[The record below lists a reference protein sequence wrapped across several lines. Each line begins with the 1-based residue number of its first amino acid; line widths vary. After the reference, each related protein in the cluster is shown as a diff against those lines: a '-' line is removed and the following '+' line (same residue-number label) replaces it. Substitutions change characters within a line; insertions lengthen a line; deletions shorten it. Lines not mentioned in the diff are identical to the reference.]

1 MFEAHFGFKTTPFS
15 REVPLDTLYVSE
27 GQRELLSRLRFVA
40 ERRGVMLL
48 TGEVGAG
55 KSTALR
61 QLKGTLDPTRYEV
74 IYLADTAFTPRSFL
88 QALLEALH
96 VEVPYQ
102 LTRAKAAAHKSL
114 LERFRTDHR
123 TPVLLVDEAQTLP
136 PALLDQL
143 RTLLNYECDAFSP
156 FALVLSGTKEL
167 AHRLA
172 LRHFEPLAQR
182 ITLRYHLPGF
192 SPQET
197 AAYIRH
203 HLKMAGA
210 EHEIFTEEALRRIHQ
225 ATGGLARRIN
235 QVAFLCLMSAAGH
248 DRKLIDDGWVDQVL
262 ATELDQLNA

>member
-1 MFEAHFGFKTTPFS
+1 MFESHFGFKTTPFS
-15 REVPLDTLYVSE
+15 RQVPLEALYLSAAH
-27 GQRELLSRLRFVA
+27 RELLSRLRFIA

-74 IYLADTAFTPRSFL
+74 IYLADVAFTPRSFF
-88 QALLEALH
+88 QTLLEALH

-102 LTRAKAAAHKSL
+102 TARAKAAAQKAL

-123 TPVLLVDEAQTLP
+123 TPVLLVDEAQALP
-136 PALLDQL
+136 NALLDQL
-143 RTLLNYECDAFSP
+143 RTLLNYDCDAFSP
-156 FALVLSGTKEL
+156 LALVLSGTKEL
-167 AHRLA
+167 AQRLA

-182 ITLRYHLPGF
+182 ITLRYHLEGF

-203 HLKMAGA
+203 QVKRAGVD
-210 EHEIFTEEALRRIHQ
+210 HELFTEEALRRIHQ

-235 QVAFLCLMSAAGH
+235 QVALLCLMSAAASG
-248 DRKLIDDGWVDQVL
+248 RKLIDDGWVDQVL
-262 ATELDQLNA
+262 ASEVEQLTA